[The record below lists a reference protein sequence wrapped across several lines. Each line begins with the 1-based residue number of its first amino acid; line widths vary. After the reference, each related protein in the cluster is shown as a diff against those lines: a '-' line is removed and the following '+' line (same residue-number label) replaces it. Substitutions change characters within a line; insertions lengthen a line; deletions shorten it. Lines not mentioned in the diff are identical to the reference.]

1 MITRGIG
8 ALAIAAVVGA
18 TSYAGVGAAETTAR
32 KPTYTVQGQPIAPK
46 TLAHKR
52 PSGKPCLEFEAISRT
67 TPMLPGRYE
76 HIVGVTNTCNARI
89 EIKLCYFHSD
99 DCTDVSVG
107 GLDYREVMLGS
118 RAPEQNFSYRYDEK

>member
-1 MITRGIG
+1 MRPRWIG

-18 TSYAGVGAAETTAR
+18 TSYAGVGVAETTAS
-32 KPTYTVQGQPIAPK
+32 KPSYTVQEQPIAPK

-52 PSGKPCLEFEAISRT
+52 PSGKPCLEFEAISRA
-67 TPMLPGRYE
+67 TPSLPGRYE

-89 EIKLCYFHSD
+89 NIKLCYFNSE

-118 RAPEQNFSYRYDEK
+118 RALEQNFSYKYDEK